1 MVLTLTQS
9 VQAFTKDDCQP
20 VLDLLC
26 SMKLSVSS
34 IRYFIRKK
42 PVKMEKYIQMGDR
55 QALAYH
61 RRHQRGGEE
70 KQKEPWDPTQRII
83 YNCKRI

>member
-1 MVLTLTQS
+1 MT
-9 VQAFTKDDCQP
+9 DCQP
-20 VLDLLC
+20 VLDLHG

-42 PVKMEKYIQMGDR
+42 PVNMEKYIQMGDR

-61 RRHQRGGEE
+61 CRHQRGGEE
-70 KQKEPWDPTQRII
+70 KQKRALGSNPE
-83 YNCKRI
+83 YYFAK